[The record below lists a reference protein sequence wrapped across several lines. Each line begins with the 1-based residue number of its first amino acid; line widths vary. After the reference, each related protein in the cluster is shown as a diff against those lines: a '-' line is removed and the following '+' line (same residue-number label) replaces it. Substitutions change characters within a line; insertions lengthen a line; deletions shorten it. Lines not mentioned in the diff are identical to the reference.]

1 MGTGVDISVRNTLI
15 SHELYEL
22 YESHALHESKVSRM
36 SQISHESY
44 VFAAPEVAIGGIA
57 TLVQDGDEIELDI
70 TARLSAEGVGRGRDP
85 AADYKASA

>member
-1 MGTGVDISVRNTLI
+1 MSSTGTGVDISVRNTLI
-15 SHELYEL
+15 SHELYE
-22 YESHALHESKVSRM
+22 SHALHESQVSRM

-70 TARLSAEGVGRGRDP
+70 STRR
-85 AADYKASA
+85 

>member
-1 MGTGVDISVRNTLI
+1 
-15 SHELYEL
+15 
-22 YESHALHESKVSRM
+22 M

-70 TARLSAEGVGRGRDP
+70 SARRLGL
-85 AADYKASA
+85 